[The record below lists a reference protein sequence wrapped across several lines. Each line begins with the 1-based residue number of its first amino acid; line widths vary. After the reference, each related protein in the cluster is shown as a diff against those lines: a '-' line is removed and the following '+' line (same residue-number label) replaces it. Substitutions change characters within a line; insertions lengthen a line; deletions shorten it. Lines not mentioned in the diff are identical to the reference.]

1 MADEPK
7 ASAPGRYLIW
17 YLLAFI
23 LILLVFQ
30 IYSGVKPTTE
40 ISYSEFRHLLEI
52 KGVDDLTVA
61 PGSITGKLLPAGV
74 EQLAKERKEP
84 DLPQKLAKLSDKKEP
99 DFNVNRVE
107 DKDLVRLLEK
117 QGIKYSAA
125 PDRTIL
131 NNLLSWGLPILLL
144 VGIWIYFFRKVGAGA
159 GGLMTVG
166 KSRAKVYAQDE
177 TKVTFQDVAG
187 VDEAIEELKEI
198 IEFLKNPAKF
208 QLLGGKIPKG
218 VLLVGPPGTGKTLLA
233 RAVAGEAGVPFLSL
247 TGSDFVEMFVGVGAA
262 RVRDLFA
269 TAQEKAPCI
278 IFIDELDAV
287 GKARGLSPM
296 AGPEERENTL
306 NQLLSEMDGFDTRK
320 GVIIMAATNR
330 PEILDPALIRPGR
343 FDRHILVD
351 RPSLMGREEILRIH
365 CRQIKLSPTVDLK
378 TLAARTPG
386 MVGSDL
392 ANIVNEA
399 ALLAARKNKEA
410 VEMDDFEEAIDRVV
424 AGLEKRN
431 RVMNP
436 REKEIVAYHESG
448 HALVAEALPTTDKVH
463 RVSIIPRGIGALG
476 YTMQLPTEDRYL
488 MTKTELEDRMA
499 VMLGGRAAEELV
511 FQEIST
517 GAQNDLYRATD
528 IARSMV
534 REYGMSEKLGPSP
547 SSGSGG
553 PCSWKASCP
562 PPAKIIA
569 KPRPRRSTRRWR
581 TWWTG
586 PTSGPGRSWR
596 PGGPPWR
603 RWARFS
609 WKKRFWM
616 ARNCGRSLIPP
627 RRRNLHKIRRTG
639 SWASHHFAGL
649 GVSRSLLNVHKMP
662 GGLPLC
668 RSSPLPQPYKITSW
682 PRPAPGPWC
691 WRRTNGWRSSCGSG
705 NARPAS
711 CPAPSPGNPCP

>member
-1 MADEPK
+1 MAEEPK
-7 ASAPGRYLIW
+7 PGPGARYSIW
-17 YLLAFI
+17 YVLAIVLALL
-23 LILLVFQ
+23 LLQYYYAVQ
-30 IYSGVKPTTE
+30 QSQEV
-40 ISYSEFRHLLEI
+40 SYSEFRHLVEI
-52 KGVDDLTVA
+52 KGVNNLTIGA
-61 PGSITGKLLPAGV
+61 ETITGKLLPAGV
-74 EQLAKERKEP
+74 AALAKERNDAK
-84 DLPQKLAKLSDKKEP
+84 LPEKLAKAFEKKEP
-99 DFNVNRVE
+99 TFSTVRME
-107 DKDLVRLLEK
+107 DRDLLKLLEK
-117 QGIKYSAA
+117 QGLKYKAS
-125 PDRTIL
+125 PEKTWL
-131 NNLLSWGLPILLL
+131 TSLLSWVLPMGLL
-144 VGIWIYFFRKVGAGA
+144 VIIWVYFFRKIGAGA

-166 KSRAKVYAQDE
+166 KSKAKVYMQDE

-208 QLLGGKIPKG
+208 QVLGGKIPKG

-351 RPSLMGREEILRIH
+351 RPSLKGREDILKIH
-365 CRQIKLSPTVDLK
+365 TQQIKLAPEVDLNL
-378 TLAARTPG
+378 LAARTPG

-399 ALLAARKNKEA
+399 ALLAARKNKAA
-410 VEMDDFEEAIDRVV
+410 VETDDFEEAVDRVV

-436 REKEIVAYHESG
+436 REKEIVAYHETG
-448 HALVAEALPTTDKVH
+448 HALVAETLPTTDKVH

-499 VMLGGRAAEELV
+499 VMMGGRVAEELV
-511 FQEIST
+511 FNEIST

-528 IARSMV
+528 VARSMI
-534 REYGMSEKLGPSP
+534 REYGMSDKLGPMTFERERRP
-547 SSGSGG
+547 MFLEGLMPPGSKDY
-553 PCSWKASCP
+553 SEATAQEIDREVADLVNRAHQR
-562 PPAKIIA
+562 AKDVLEA
-569 KPRPRRSTRRWR
+569 RRATLEKV
-581 TWWTG
+581 
-586 PTSGPGRSWR
+586 
-596 PGGPPWR
+596 
-603 RWARFS
+603 AR
-609 WKKRFWM
+609 
-616 ARNCGRSLIPP
+616 I
-627 RRRNLHKIRRTG
+627 
-639 SWASHHFAGL
+639 
-649 GVSRSLLNVHKMP
+649 LLDKEVLEGEELREILNQK
-662 GGLPLC
+662 
-668 RSSPLPQPYKITSW
+668 
-682 PRPAPGPWC
+682 
-691 WRRTNGWRSSCGSG
+691 N
-705 NARPAS
+705 
-711 CPAPSPGNPCP
+711 

>member
-1 MADEPK
+1 MAEERK
-7 ASAPGRYLIW
+7 ASPQGRYLIW
-17 YLLAFI
+17 YVLALL

-30 IYSGVKPTTE
+30 FYSTVKQKTE
-40 ISYSEFRHLLEI
+40 ISYSEFRHLVEI
-52 KGVDDLTVA
+52 KGVDHLTVE
-61 PGSITGKLLPAGV
+61 SENITGKLLPNGLEELV
-74 EQLAKERKEP
+74 KLRKEP
-84 DLPQKLAKLSDKKEP
+84 DLPQKIAQQQPEQKPPS
-99 DFNVNRVE
+99 FTVVRME
-107 DKDLVRLLEK
+107 DKDLVLFLDK
-117 QGIKYSAA
+117 QGISYKATPEKTMVNTLISW
-125 PDRTIL
+125 IL
-131 NNLLSWGLPILLL
+131 PMVVLL
-144 VGIWIYFFRKVGAGA
+144 GIWIYFFRRIGAGA

-166 KSRAKVYAQDE
+166 KSKAKVYVQDE

-187 VDEAIEELKEI
+187 VEEATEELKEI

-208 QLLGGKIPKG
+208 QVLGGKIPKG

-287 GKARGLSPM
+287 GKARGLSPL

-351 RPSLMGREEILRIH
+351 RPSLKGREDILRIH
-365 CRQIKLSPTVDLK
+365 TQQIKLSSEVNLNR
-378 TLAARTPG
+378 LAARTPG

-399 ALLAARKNKEA
+399 ALLAARKNKNA

-436 REKEIVAYHESG
+436 REKEIVAYHETG

-499 VMLGGRAAEELV
+499 VMMGGRVAEELV
-511 FQEIST
+511 FQEVST
-517 GAQNDLYRATD
+517 GAQSDLYRATD

-534 REYGMSEKLGPSP
+534 REYGMSEKLGPLTFERERRP
-547 SSGSGG
+547 LFLEGLMSSGSKDY
-553 PCSWKASCP
+553 SEATAQKIDREVAELMNRAHQRAKEVLEAQRAILEKA
-562 PPAKIIA
+562 AKILLEKEVLEGEELREILN
-569 KPRPRRSTRRWR
+569 S
-581 TWWTG
+581 
-586 PTSGPGRSWR
+586 
-596 PGGPPWR
+596 
-603 RWARFS
+603 
-609 WKKRFWM
+609 
-616 ARNCGRSLIPP
+616 
-627 RRRNLHKIRRTG
+627 
-639 SWASHHFAGL
+639 AGK
-649 GVSRSLLNVHKMP
+649 S
-662 GGLPLC
+662 
-668 RSSPLPQPYKITSW
+668 
-682 PRPAPGPWC
+682 
-691 WRRTNGWRSSCGSG
+691 
-705 NARPAS
+705 
-711 CPAPSPGNPCP
+711 

>member
-7 ASAPGRYLIW
+7 ASPQSRYLIW
-17 YLLAFI
+17 YVLALIVVLLI
-23 LILLVFQ
+23 FQ
-30 IYSGVKPTTE
+30 FYSTATQKAE
-40 ISYSEFRHLLEI
+40 ITYSEFRHLVEI
-52 KGVDDLTVA
+52 KGVNDLTVE
-61 PGSITGKLLPAGV
+61 PENITGKLLPNGI
-74 EQLAKERKEP
+74 EELAKLRKEP
-84 DLPQKLAKLSDKKEP
+84 DLSKKLAQQQPEKKEIT
-99 DFNVNRVE
+99 FTTVRME
-107 DKDLVRLLEK
+107 DRDLVQLLGK
-117 QGIKYSAA
+117 QGIKYKAT
-125 PDRTIL
+125 PEKTIL
-131 NNLLSWGLPILLL
+131 NTLISWILPMLLL
-144 VGIWIYFFRKVGAGA
+144 VGIWVYFFRRIGAGA

-166 KSRAKVYAQDE
+166 KSKAKVYMQDE

-187 VDEAIEELKEI
+187 VDEAIEELREI

-208 QLLGGKIPKG
+208 QVLGGKLPKG

-269 TAQEKAPCI
+269 TAQDKAPCI

-351 RPSLMGREEILRIH
+351 RPSLKGREEILRIH
-365 CRQIKLSPTVDLK
+365 SEQIKLSPEVNLT

-399 ALLAARKNKEA
+399 ALLAARKNKTA

-436 REKEIVAYHESG
+436 REKEIVAYHETG

-499 VMLGGRAAEELV
+499 VMMGGRVAEELV

-528 IARSMV
+528 VARSMI
-534 REYGMSEKLGPSP
+534 REYGMSAKLGPMTFERERRPMFLEGLMPQGTKDYSEATAQEIDHEVADLMNRAHQRAKEVLEAQRP
-547 SSGSGG
+547 ILE
-553 PCSWKASCP
+553 KA
-562 PPAKIIA
+562 AKILLEKEVLEGEELREILN
-569 KPRPRRSTRRWR
+569 S
-581 TWWTG
+581 
-586 PTSGPGRSWR
+586 
-596 PGGPPWR
+596 
-603 RWARFS
+603 
-609 WKKRFWM
+609 
-616 ARNCGRSLIPP
+616 
-627 RRRNLHKIRRTG
+627 
-639 SWASHHFAGL
+639 ASKEH
-649 GVSRSLLNVHKMP
+649 
-662 GGLPLC
+662 
-668 RSSPLPQPYKITSW
+668 QD
-682 PRPAPGPWC
+682 
-691 WRRTNGWRSSCGSG
+691 
-705 NARPAS
+705 
-711 CPAPSPGNPCP
+711 